1 MMKIKILILMHF
13 LTLCVVCVAP
23 PRRSSIQESSFK
35 SVADPV
41 AHKKALSLVNQG
53 NRLFAQKQFARA
65 LQLAEESLG
74 IAETFEGYYLKGS
87 LLFQLNRTAEALESY
102 AEAEKLQGDNEQLLL
117 SIAVAATAAGDLEG
131 ALKRYETLHRLK
143 PEEGIYPFKA
153 GVTMRQLGR
162 YQEAHE
168 MLKKADKPG
177 FSHRDQL
184 FLQLGDTAL
193 ELKEFALAEEYF
205 KKAREINPK
214 LAAANRGGAATQM
227 AAVLEE
233 GNRKLAA
240 RDYPGALASYE
251 RGRELAPDQAAP
263 YLLSGAVL
271 LTMKRYQE
279 AENKLTRA
287 LQLAPADPKGYSL
300 LGSVYQKMTQYAR
313 ARKVLESGL
322 KVAPESYDILNKIGM
337 VERDEERH
345 ARAIDAFQQALRIKP
360 DYTPARINLAFAFLS
375 SARYED
381 ARREFTRARSED
393 PSNAD
398 LKDSDVLVDVYR
410 HLDRG
415 DNFFK
420 RAQLDAAIREYAAA
434 QKIRPLPLVYNS
446 LGRTEFQRKRY
457 KQAEEHYQKT
467 LTLDAE
473 NVPALQGLLR
483 VYNVT
488 GRKADSKRIAD
499 QFARAVGSDLL
510 VQITMGQLL
519 EDEGKL
525 EQALKHYEGLKA
537 RDNSGTVD
545 RRLGYVHYKLGEKEN
560 EAGRYEGALARF
572 KEARKLN
579 PDIEGIDQSIQ
590 VVTDNIEFSALLP
603 IIEKAERAFARKD
616 YAGALQSYEA
626 AYKKSPRPLLL
637 VKMSDCYIAMGQ
649 QARGL
654 ALLEEAARKPNASV
668 TITEAIHTNIL
679 KQGKVSEAE
688 QGFRRIVTDDP
699 SAYFSHYKLGVI
711 AFRKKNYSGALE
723 HLDQALLYND
733 TFTPAYLA
741 AGVSHYQ
748 LGQRAEARSRFE
760 KAMTVEARNPLAS
773 YNLGVMQAN
782 ERKGAEA
789 KRIYQELIASYPDF
803 PDAPYQLAYLHFE
816 AGEWDQAE
824 AMLKKC
830 VQIDSDPLYLYALSQ
845 VYEKQRQ
852 GGGPEVTRKLRDT
865 YQEIIQRYPDSAY
878 AQEARTALRT
888 LNPDSRIVQD
898 YPAGRSTLLPR
909 LFNADLYQVDG
920 NGLRV
925 MAASSKQERYQ
936 IHQPGIIDFEPGA
949 VLQILTAKSLR
960 LHDGLSGQLLREI
973 GAPAGARSILG
984 SALRPAVA
992 AMEKNRP
999 VVYQYSDK
1007 GEPLA
1012 RHEGQPG
1019 STFYDSGGR
1028 IFELHSG
1035 PASRLV
1041 AIDTAEELT
1050 FKEKVRLEVG
1060 ELFLAVSATKVYVLD
1075 GQTLKIKEEIAH
1087 KGGSVHLS
1095 GPRIFLTENLQTAV
1109 YDGSGKSLARFEL
1122 PIRPAGAGSLSLAG
1136 EDLLYLGSDGNLR
1149 LIDQKGKARWE
1160 FPASRSAAFTL
1171 YY

>member
-1 MMKIKILILMHF
+1 M
-13 LTLCVVCVAP
+13 
-23 PRRSSIQESSFK
+23 K

-41 AHKKALSLVNQG
+41 AHKKAMGLVNQG
-53 NRLFAQKQFARA
+53 NKLFAQKQFARA
-65 LQLAEESLG
+65 LQLAEESLT

-102 AEAEKLQGDNEQLLL
+102 AEAEKLQGENEQLLL

-131 ALKRYETLHRLK
+131 ALKRYETLSRVK
-143 PEEGIYPFKA
+143 PDEGVYPFKA
-153 GVTMRQLGR
+153 GVTLRQLGR
-162 YQEAHE
+162 YQEAQE
-168 MLKKADKPG
+168 TLKKADKPG
-177 FSHRDQL
+177 FAHRDQL
-184 FLQLGDTAL
+184 YLQLGDTAL
-193 ELKEFALAEEYF
+193 ELKEFALADEYF
-205 KKAREINPK
+205 KKASQINPK
-214 LAAANRGGAATQM
+214 LSAASRGGTATRM

-251 RGRELAPDQAAP
+251 KGRELAPDQAAP

-279 AENKLTRA
+279 AESKLNRA
-287 LQLAPADPKGYSL
+287 IQIAPADPKGYSL

-322 KVAPESYDILNKIGM
+322 KVAPESFDIYNKIGM
-337 VERDEERH
+337 VERDEERFP
-345 ARAIDAFQQALRIKP
+345 RAIDAFQQALRIKA

-381 ARREFTRARSED
+381 ARREFTRARNED
-393 PSNAD
+393 PNNAD
-398 LKDSDVLVDVYR
+398 LRDSDVLVDVYR

-420 RAQLDAAIREYAAA
+420 RAQLDAAIREYSAAL
-434 QKIRPLPLVYNS
+434 KIRPLPLVHNS

-467 LTLDAE
+467 LAADAE

-483 VYNVT
+483 VYNAL
-488 GRKADSKRIAD
+488 GRKADSKKVAD

-519 EDEGKL
+519 EDEGKYD
-525 EQALKHYEGLKA
+525 QALKHYEGLKGK
-537 RDNSGTVD
+537 DDSGTVD
-545 RRLGYVHYKLGEKEN
+545 RRLGFVHYKLGEKEN
-560 EAGRYEGALARF
+560 EATRYEAALARF

-590 VVTDNIEFSALLP
+590 AVSDNIEFAALLP
-603 IIEKAERAFARKD
+603 IIEKAERSFARKD
-616 YAGALQSYEA
+616 YASALQSYEA

-679 KQGKVSEAE
+679 KQGKVNEAE

-733 TFTPAYLA
+733 SFTPAYLA
-741 AGVSHYQ
+741 AGVAHYQ
-748 LGQRAEARSRFE
+748 LGQRPEARSRFE
-760 KAMTVEARNPLAS
+760 KAMSVDARNPLAS

-782 ERKGAEA
+782 DRKGAEA
-789 KRIYQELIASYPDF
+789 KRIYQGLIEQYPDF

-824 AMLKKC
+824 VMLKKC

-852 GGGPEVTRKLRDT
+852 GGGPEVARKLRDT
-865 YQEIIQRYPDSAY
+865 YQEIIQRYPDSTY
-878 AQEARTALRT
+878 AQEARNALRT
-888 LNPDSRIVQD
+888 LNPDSRIVQE
-898 YPAGRSTLLPR
+898 YPTGRSTLQPR
-909 LFNADLYQVDG
+909 LFNADFYQVDG

-936 IHQPGIIDFEPGA
+936 IHQPGIVDFEPGA

-960 LHDGLSGQLLREI
+960 FYDGLSGQFLRELQI
-973 GAPAGARSILG
+973 PVGGRSILG
-984 SALRPAVA
+984 SALSPAVLV
-992 AMEKNRP
+992 MEKNRP
-999 VVYQYSDK
+999 VVYSYSDK
-1007 GEPLA
+1007 GEQTA
-1012 RHEGQPG
+1012 RYEGQPG
-1019 STFYDSGGR
+1019 STFYAAGGR
-1028 IFELHSG
+1028 ILELRSG
-1035 PASRLV
+1035 QPSSLL
-1041 AIDTAEELT
+1041 AIDKPEPLN
-1050 FKEKVRLEVG
+1050 FKESIRIEAG
-1060 ELFLAVSATKVYVLD
+1060 ELLLAISSGKVYIID
-1075 GQTLKIKEEIAH
+1075 PGTLKVKEEIAH
-1087 KGGSVHLS
+1087 KGGAVHLS
-1095 GPRIFLTENLQTAV
+1095 GQRIFISQNLQVAV
-1109 YDGSGKSLARFEL
+1109 YDGAGKGSGRFEL
-1122 PIRPAGAGSLSLAG
+1122 PTRPASARAFQLSG
-1136 EDLLYLGSDGNLR
+1136 EDLLYLGADGNLR
-1149 LIDQKGKARWE
+1149 LVDAKGKQRWE
-1160 FPASRSAAFTL
+1160 VPASRAAAFTL